1 MEQPFSNMKDP
12 AQTLQKHL
20 RETLAKNQQLT
31 INTQPN
37 IHEHELVSI
46 KNKEKSKES
55 AVASSAVK
63 KHLQKFVIDRQK
75 SKIMDN
81 YAQVAAAQ
89 GISPYIPGSEV
100 NTNGNNAHLNKRCAF
115 PLRKTNSE
123 PNLKVRTRIRQMI
136 NLRDSPLMSRRN
148 QQFRMMRRQM
158 VSDISENGTHNPT
171 SEPANTSNPSSPPAR
186 AIERKSG
193 VALKRTESGT
203 LPFNGAKDSQE
214 AAAQPDLYS
223 SPSLPNLPLGLQ
235 RRALLN
241 REGAKDGAGRG
252 MNYPDGRL
260 NQSYNAPGPIRN
272 KPFNNR
278 HSRLGRTH
286 SAPGG
291 QNLQQHLLN
300 RQLKLLRSKMQEY
313 PNYFDQG
320 QAQNPTLPTN
330 QPTSSNLAAQISAQ
344 IKPFSLNPI
353 AAMPWVGYP
362 LNPALSYPHLALY
375 QQMAPALQN
384 FQNIEMINNTIN
396 SIAQKQQASRGDSN
410 DSLPVTETTVS
421 EKADSS
427 KPSSSTSSISELP
440 QNLEVSKPAEKP
452 SDQPALPTQLHNKH
466 IEKVHKPLSR
476 TKSSPLPTFPL
487 VPRHA
492 VNKKTYKYTTG
503 VAYSPIM
510 LQHGCS
516 CNDSTNHIETS
527 TRLRTI
533 WKYLKSRKIVEDV
546 GESDCSSN
554 SKCEMVQPR
563 KATTDELMLVHTKDH
578 TLCYGTTSLAR
589 KEFNTN
595 SKFIVLSCGGIGVDN
610 GVDQGTVWNEQKTI
624 DAARMAVGCTIDL
637 AKEVALGKL
646 KNGFSIVRPP
656 GHHAEEDVAMAFCY
670 FNNVAIAVKSLIK
683 NDLARKVLIIDWDAH
698 HCNGTQKIFY
708 DSDKVMVISVHRYD
722 NGKFFPG
729 TGSCQ
734 DVGTGAGAG
743 FNVNIPLDG
752 GSTPAMGNKEYLA
765 VFRSV
770 VMPIA
775 QQFNPDFVFISCGFS
790 AARGHPDFLAG
801 FDVTPQCFGYLTYMV
816 SQLAK
821 GKLVMVLEGGF
832 EENALCHSTEACIE
846 TMLGSKNFSNISNSS
861 LNTRPLLS
869 AVNNIKSV
877 IAVHSCFWKGL
888 DSRFGEMSHMDYL
901 KASNDNDTCEAMAQ
915 LSVNNKRKSQSVGNH
930 NDKHENNVVMSDND
944 QNTDIEIEL

>member
-1 MEQPFSNMKDP
+1 MEQPFSNLKDP

-81 YAQVAAAQ
+81 YAQAAAAQ
-89 GISPYIPGSEV
+89 GISPYMPGSEV

-158 VSDISENGTHNPT
+158 VSDISENGTHNPAA
-171 SEPANTSNPSSPPAR
+171 EPANTSNPSSPPAR
-186 AIERKSG
+186 AIERKAG

-214 AAAQPDLYS
+214 APAQPDLYS

-252 MNYPDGRL
+252 INYPDGSRL

-300 RQLKLLRSKMQEY
+300 KQLKLLRSKMQDY

-330 QPTSSNLAAQISAQ
+330 QPTSSNLAAQINAQ

-384 FQNIEMINNTIN
+384 FQNIEMINQTIN

-452 SDQPALPTQLHNKH
+452 SDQPTIPAQLHNKH

-492 VNKKTYKYTTG
+492 VSKKTYRYTTG

-516 CNDSTNHIETS
+516 CNDSSNHIETS
-527 TRLRTI
+527 IRLRTI

-546 GESDCSSN
+546 NESDCSSG

-752 GSTPAMGNKEYLA
+752 GSTPAMGDKEYLA

-915 LSVNNKRKSQSVGNH
+915 LSVNNKQKSQNVG
-930 NDKHENNVVMSDND
+930 KHENNVVMSDND